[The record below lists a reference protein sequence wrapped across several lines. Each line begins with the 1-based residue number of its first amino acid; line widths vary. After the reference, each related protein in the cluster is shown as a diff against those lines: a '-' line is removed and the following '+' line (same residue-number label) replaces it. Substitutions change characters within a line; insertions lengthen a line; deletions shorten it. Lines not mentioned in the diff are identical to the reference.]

1 MTEWILSSC
10 ALILVVLGLRA
21 VLKDRISQRLRYGLW
36 ALVLV
41 RLLIPFNFAESELSI
56 QNTAP
61 AQAVAQVQNRTE
73 IPITYVDYELPELE
87 EPVPDVNLP
96 AEEQQVKYE
105 QEMSHY
111 TAAIEQAK
119 AETGR
124 PITVAQILTAVWIGG
139 MAITALIL
147 LACNLSFWF
156 QLRRDREKTSIPCE
170 LPVYTT
176 RVVSTPCL
184 FGSAIYLPRSEAG
197 SLALNHVLAH
207 ELGHYRQLD
216 QVWSTLRCACMVLHW
231 YNPLVWLCASLSKK
245 DAELACDEATIKTL
259 GEDQRLAY
267 GKTLIEMTCAKRE
280 PKDLLLTATT
290 MSLGKK
296 TLKERVRM
304 IAKHPKT
311 AVYTLVALILVMS
324 LAVGCTFT
332 GTAAKD
338 DTTADPQDTTADTTP
353 DDTTAPLESIVYD
366 NFIPEGD
373 IEIPMLYL
381 NGILYVYTY
390 EEPLDRVPSGYIESE
405 TITSTTDSVVPD
417 EEMLASNLAA
427 GSTVYVSK
435 TITASIYVE
444 APKERAYRKMVDAR
458 TLANWWE
465 FTPQIDAAYI
475 AGDVPLLTYN
485 DINYVASLTTFDY
498 LGYTPDSYELAG
510 YLTPHVEL
518 YINPSNHGT
527 DIQILDLATNMS
539 YTMYPAEPFTLESDP
554 LAHFQQLLSD
564 RDYQLSWYNQATTS
578 LYASPEEIDL
588 REFFYNGIHGE
599 SQKPTTEEEAFLQS
613 QWPQIDL
620 GLDLMRLPVEKMNA
634 ILRQYF
640 GMELEDFNGV
650 GMENL
655 VYWSETDAY
664 YDSHGDGN
672 GTHTFTVTNV
682 TITADGAYQVYYYS
696 ENNNYSFH
704 ATDFVLTLMPNGD
717 GSYRILS
724 HLLA

>member
-1 MTEWILSSC
+1 MTEWILSSSV
-10 ALILVVLGLRA
+10 LILVVLGLRA

-36 ALVLV
+36 ALVLI
-41 RLLIPFNFAESELSI
+41 RLLIPFHFAESELSI
-56 QNTAP
+56 QNTPP

-73 IPITYVDYELPELE
+73 TPITYVDYELPELE

-124 PITVAQILTAVWIGG
+124 PITVAQILTAVWIAG
-139 MAITALIL
+139 MALTGLIL
-147 LACNLSFWF
+147 LGCNLRFYI
-156 QLRRDREKTSIPCE
+156 QLRLDRQKTDIPCE

-176 RVVSTPCL
+176 QVISTPCL

-197 SLALNHVLAH
+197 SLALHHVLAH

-259 GEDQRLAY
+259 GEDQRLSY

-280 PKDLLLTATT
+280 AKDLLLTATT

-296 TLKERVRM
+296 ALKERVQM

-311 AVYTLVALILVMS
+311 AVYTLIALILVTS

-332 GTAAKD
+332 GTASKD
-338 DTTADPQDTTADTTP
+338 DTTADPPNTTADTTP
-353 DDTTAPLESIVYD
+353 DETTVPDDTTAPEDGTINSLYFSRKHYTFEEITVDMLPGGYEAAEPAKIAHLPAGTVVYANERIPEFIYIQDPGSDTYRKFGGTEAISRWENEENRLTDPFVHSDPMVLTYRNITYVSAVYD
-366 NFIPEGD
+366 DDGGGIVPVDYEYVGNLEQY
-373 IEIPMLYL
+373 IELYDKPNNYWIDLYL
-381 NGILYVYTY
+381 RDVSTGI
-390 EEPLDRVPSGYIESE
+390 S
-405 TITSTTDSVVPD
+405 
-417 EEMLASNLAA
+417 
-427 GSTVYVSK
+427 
-435 TITASIYVE
+435 
-444 APKERAYRKMVDAR
+444 YR
-458 TLANWWE
+458 
-465 FTPQIDAAYI
+465 
-475 AGDVPLLTYN
+475 LT
-485 DINYVASLTTFDY
+485 
-498 LGYTPDSYELAG
+498 
-510 YLTPHVEL
+510 
-518 YINPSNHGT
+518 
-527 DIQILDLATNMS
+527 
-539 YTMYPAEPFTLESDP
+539 PAEPFTVEKNP
-554 LAHFQQLLSD
+554 IEHFQQLLSNWD
-564 RDYQLSWYNQATTS
+564 EPWYNQATTS

-588 REFFYNGIHGE
+588 YEFFYNGIRGE
-599 SQKPTTEEEAFLQS
+599 SQKPTAEEEAFLQT
-613 QWPQIDL
+613 QWPQFAL
-620 GLDLMRLPVEKMNA
+620 ELDLIRLPVEKMNA

-640 GMELEDFNGV
+640 GMELEDFNGA
-650 GMENL
+650 GMEKL

-664 YDSHGDGN
+664 YDSHGDAN
-672 GTHTFTVTNV
+672 VTFEFTITNV
-682 TITADGAYQVYYYS
+682 TVTADGAYQVYYYTYEKNTS
-696 ENNNYSFH
+696 
-704 ATDFVLTLMPNGD
+704 FVLTLMPNGD